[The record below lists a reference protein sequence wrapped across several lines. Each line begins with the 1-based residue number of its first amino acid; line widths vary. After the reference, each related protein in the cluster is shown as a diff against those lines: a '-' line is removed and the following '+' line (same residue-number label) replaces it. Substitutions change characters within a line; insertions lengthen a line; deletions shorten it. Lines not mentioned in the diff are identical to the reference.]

1 MEAADITN
9 AMEILTHR
17 VEPSSEWHC
26 RHTGDGVKSLDF
38 WKWGI
43 MAADAAALPIFR
55 YSIGANVCCSFYV
68 LVFFEIFCHKL
79 TISGELKVIEKVIG
93 KGRET
98 VTRTPPK
105 SNMIQVSFLI
115 AWWLK
120 FVTYAPHITN
130 YIHSSFRQFFAKR
143 LNMCSHGFVACFHKI
158 IFPNVWV

>member
-1 MEAADITN
+1 
-9 AMEILTHR
+9 
-17 VEPSSEWHC
+17 
-26 RHTGDGVKSLDF
+26 
-38 WKWGI
+38 

-79 TISGELKVIEKVIG
+79 TISGELKVIEKVYKKQIQFTRQNSTSIG

-158 IFPNVWV
+158 IFPNV